1 MDTSVTR
8 TNRKTGEQE
17 VLPSTT
23 NHMTFMQGIYIGRH
37 GHVREGTF
45 SLV

>member
-8 TNRKTGEQE
+8 TNRKTGKQW
-17 VLPSTT
+17 VLPSTM
-23 NHMTFMQGIYIGRH
+23 NHMTFMQGIYIGRDRR
-37 GHVREGTF
+37 VREGTF